1 MKLTTF
7 PQQDGFW
14 MPAEFESK
22 GQSLMMWPQ
31 RPDNWRN
38 GGKPAQKSFVQLA
51 TLIANYQPVTVFVN
65 ENQYKNARAML
76 PTQIRVLEMSNNDVF
91 IKDTGPI
98 ELVNADGVVRCM
110 DFGFNAWGGLLD
122 GLYFPWD
129 KDQEV
134 TGKLADLFGWDRYQS
149 DFILEGCSVVT
160 DGEGTLITTEEVVLS
175 EGRNKG
181 ITKAQAEEVFQN
193 YLGAQKVIWL
203 PEGFFLDEA
212 GGDVDNMVNFIRPG
226 EIVLSWTDNPGDP
239 QHRISQRAYDILSQ
253 TKDARGRNL
262 IIHKMDLPQR
272 PVKLTALEAEGV
284 DPING
289 MLPRTEGQRLTATY
303 VNYITLDQAI
313 IFPEFNDPNDQKAR
327 QELANYY
334 PDREIIGFPAT
345 EILTG
350 GGGLHTVVLNMPGH

>member
-1 MKLTTF
+1 MALWTGYPNFLNNCLGVTTVRE
-7 PQQDGFW
+7 
-14 MPAEFESK
+14 PATSK
-22 GQSLMMWPQ
+22 
-31 RPDNWRN
+31 
-38 GGKPAQKSFVQLA
+38 
-51 TLIANYQPVTVFVN
+51 
-65 ENQYKNARAML
+65 
-76 PTQIRVLEMSNNDVF
+76 
-91 IKDTGPI
+91 
-98 ELVNADGVVRCM
+98 
-110 DFGFNAWGGLLD
+110 
-122 GLYFPWD
+122 WD

-181 ITKAQAEEVFQN
+181 ITKAQAEAVFQN

-226 EIVLSWTDNPGDP
+226 EVMLSWTDNPSDP

-253 TKDARGRNL
+253 TTDARGRNL

-313 IFPEFNDPNDQKAR
+313 IFRN
-327 QELANYY
+327 L
-334 PDREIIGFPAT
+334 T
-345 EILTG
+345 ILTIKKPAKSWLIIIPTG
-350 GGGLHTVVLNMPGH
+350 K